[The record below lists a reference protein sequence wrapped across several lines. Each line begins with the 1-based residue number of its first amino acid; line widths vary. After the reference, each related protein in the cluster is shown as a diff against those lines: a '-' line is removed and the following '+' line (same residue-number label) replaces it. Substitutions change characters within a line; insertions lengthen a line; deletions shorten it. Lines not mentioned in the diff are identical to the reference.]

1 MEELLGRQ
9 APHSASAEQ
18 AVIGS
23 MLIDTRCIPDV
34 IERLKGAEFYIQ
46 QNRDIFETIYVM
58 FSYGQ
63 TIDPITVLDQ
73 MKTRGVFR
81 ETSTAYIA
89 ELMRITP
96 TAANVLEYAA
106 IVSDRA
112 LLRNLA
118 TAADEI
124 NTLVYEGTG
133 EAENMLEAAERK
145 IYALRQGRVV
155 GGLVPIST
163 VVQTVYSNLS
173 EAASSGQKI
182 PGLSTGLNDLDRYIL
197 GLNKGELILIAARP
211 GMGKTSIAL
220 NIAMNVAKK
229 SGKTVAV
236 FSLEMS
242 REQLVS
248 RLLAGEGLV
257 PSQNLLTGQLN
268 SDEWKRIAA
277 AAQVLSA
284 TDMRIDDNPM
294 LSVSDMNAQCRRI
307 SNLGLVVID
316 YLQLMQSAGGDSR
329 KYAGENRQQVVSDI
343 SRMLKIMAK
352 ELNVPVICLSQLSRA
367 SEGRPNK
374 RPMLSDL
381 RESGAIEQDAD
392 VVIGLYR
399 EGYYNAEC
407 EEPNVSE
414 AIVLKNRKGQ
424 TGTVKLAWLAEYT
437 TFAAYEGNLNEDDY

>member
-46 QNRDIFETIYVM
+46 QNRDIFETIYAM

-277 AAQVLSA
+277 AAQALSA

>member
-46 QNRDIFETIYVM
+46 QNRDIFETIYAM

-124 NTLVYEGTG
+124 NTLAYEGTG

>member
-46 QNRDIFETIYVM
+46 QNRDIFETIYAM

-329 KYAGENRQQVVSDI
+329 KYAGENHQQVVSDI

>member
-46 QNRDIFETIYVM
+46 QNRDIFETIYAM

-145 IYALRQGRVV
+145 IYALRQGRVA

>member
-46 QNRDIFETIYVM
+46 QNRDIFETIYAM

-248 RLLAGEGLV
+248 RLLASEGLV

-316 YLQLMQSAGGDSR
+316 YLQLMQSAGGDGR